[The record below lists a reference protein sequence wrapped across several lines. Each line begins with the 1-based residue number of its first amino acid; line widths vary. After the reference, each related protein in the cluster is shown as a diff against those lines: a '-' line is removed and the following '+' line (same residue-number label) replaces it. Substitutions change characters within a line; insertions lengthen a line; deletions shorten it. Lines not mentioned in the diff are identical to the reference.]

1 MALKVAFVGAG
12 DAGRAHLATIAE
24 MDDAQV
30 CAVADIDRDRAA
42 ALAAECGAKA
52 YERCSD
58 ILEAAKPDAVYVCVP
73 PAMHG
78 TIEIQLADAGVPF
91 FVEKPINLD
100 LSVASQ
106 VEQMVADQDL
116 ITSVGYQFRYSDAA
130 QGARE
135 YLSNRQSVL
144 AQGFYV
150 APMPEKPWWRNKAL
164 SGGQVVEQA
173 SHVFD
178 LLRFLVGE
186 VETVCAF
193 ATTGAMLDV
202 PEYSVEDASV
212 AALEFSDGSIAQVAT
227 ACVLNGGG
235 ESRVGI
241 RFDGRSY
248 TVKLDP
254 QALSISDCRGS
265 REETF
270 HATPELW
277 SARADRAFV
286 EAVRTG
292 DRSGIL
298 CDYSDALH
306 TLDLVLSVDRSLA
319 ERRPTSPSRMLMNA
333 SHG

>member
-1 MALKVAFVGAG
+1 MSMRVAFIGAG
-12 DAGRAHLATIAE
+12 EAGRAHLATVSGI
-24 MDDAQV
+24 DDV
-30 CAVADIDRDRAA
+30 HICAVADIDRDRAA

-52 YERCSD
+52 YERCSE
-58 ILEAAKPDAVYVCVP
+58 ILESEKPDAVYVCVP

-106 VEQMVADQDL
+106 VEQMVAEQDL
-116 ITSVGYQFRYSDAA
+116 TTSVGYQFRYSDAVQA
-130 QGARE
+130 ARDF
-135 YLSNRQSVL
+135 LSNRQPVL

-150 APMPEKPWWRNKAL
+150 GSMPEKPWWRNKTL

-178 LLRFLVGE
+178 LLRYLVGE

-212 AALEFSDGSIAQVAT
+212 AALEFSGGSIAQVAT
-227 ACVLNGGG
+227 SCVLNGGG
-235 ESRVGI
+235 KPRVGI
-241 RFDGRSY
+241 RFDGRSF
-248 TVKLDP
+248 TVQLDP
-254 QALSISDCRGS
+254 QALSISDSQGS
-265 REETF
+265 RDEVF

-277 SARADRAFV
+277 SARADRAFI

-306 TLDLVLSVDRSLA
+306 TLDLVLSVDRSLT
-319 ERRPTSPSRMLMNA
+319 ERQPTSPSRLLMRA
-333 SHG
+333 SH

>member
-1 MALKVAFVGAG
+1 MSLRIAFIGAG
-12 DAGRAHLATIAE
+12 EAGRAHLATVSK
-24 MDDAQV
+24 MDDVQI
-30 CAVADIDRDRAA
+30 CAVADVDRDRAA
-42 ALAAECGAKA
+42 TLANECGAKF
-52 YERCSD
+52 YQRCSD
-58 ILEAAKPDAVYVCVP
+58 ILEVEKPDAAYVCVP

-106 VEQMVADQDL
+106 VEKMVIEQDL
-116 ITSVGYQFRYSDAA
+116 ITSVGYQFRYSDAVQA
-130 QGARE
+130 ARE

-150 APMPEKPWWRNKAL
+150 GAMPQKSWWRKKAF
-164 SGGQVVEQA
+164 SGGQVVVQA

-178 LLRFLVGE
+178 LMRFLVGE
-186 VETVCAF
+186 VETVSAYG
-193 ATTGAMLDV
+193 TIGSMVDV

-212 AALEFSDGSIAQVAT
+212 AALEFSGGSIGQVAT
-227 ACVLNGGG
+227 SCVLNGGG
-235 ESRVGI
+235 EPRVGI

-248 TVKLDP
+248 TVRLDL
-254 QALSISDCRGS
+254 QALSISDGRGS
-265 REETF
+265 RDEVF
-270 HATPELW
+270 HAAPEQW
-277 SARADRAFV
+277 SARADRAFI

-306 TLDLVLSVDRSLA
+306 TLDLVLSVDRSLT
-319 ERRPTSPSRMLMNA
+319 ERQPASPSRLLMKA
-333 SHG
+333 SH